1 MGIRKIITLLVT
13 VTIALSACAQPG
25 ESKSS
30 SPSATHTT
38 TNSPAPQQSI
48 VTVYASP
55 QPTLSTISTPTVSTV
70 EPTQQS
76 PTISATPNTSCTSKT
91 RAEAVDLAISMQNRK
106 TVWQEVTTNGDNYS
120 PCAELSWI
128 TISEGPCCTVM
139 QPTPILLFHHGE
151 YVGTA
156 TSKEIGAMP
165 KISRVSKN
173 KIEVRYIY
181 PKEGESS
188 AQASGV
194 ATAYFTWDSNTHQVI
209 QSGDLPPNA
218 YKR

>member
-1 MGIRKIITLLVT
+1 MRLRKILVSLIA
-13 VTIALSACAQPG
+13 VTITLSACAQSG
-25 ESKSS
+25 EPNSS
-30 SPSATHTT
+30 SPSST
-38 TNSPAPQQSI
+38 TNSPIPQQST
-48 VTVYASP
+48 VTIYASP

-70 EPTQQS
+70 EPVQQS
-76 PTISATPNTSCTSKT
+76 PTVSSTTPNTSCTSKT
-91 RAEAVDLAISMQNRK
+91 RAEAVNLAISMQNRK
-106 TVWQEVTTNGDNYS
+106 TAWQEVTTNGDNYS
-120 PCAELSWI
+120 PCSELSWI
-128 TISEGPCCTVM
+128 TISEGPCCTAM

-165 KISRVSKN
+165 KVSRVSEN
-173 KIEVRYIY
+173 KIEVQYIY
-181 PKEGESS
+181 LKEGESN

>member
-1 MGIRKIITLLVT
+1 MRLRKILVSLIA
-13 VTIALSACAQPG
+13 VTITLSACAQSG
-25 ESKSS
+25 EPNSS
-30 SPSATHTT
+30 LPSST
-38 TNSPAPQQSI
+38 TNSPIPQQST
-48 VTVYASP
+48 VTIYASP

-70 EPTQQS
+70 EPVQQS
-76 PTISATPNTSCTSKT
+76 PTVSSTTPNTSCTSKT
-91 RAEAVDLAISMQNRK
+91 RAEAVNLAISMQNRK
-106 TVWQEVTTNGDNYS
+106 TAWQEVTTNGDNYS
-120 PCAELSWI
+120 PCSELSWI
-128 TISEGPCCTVM
+128 TISEGPCCTAM

-165 KISRVSKN
+165 KVSRVSEN

-181 PKEGESS
+181 LKEGESN